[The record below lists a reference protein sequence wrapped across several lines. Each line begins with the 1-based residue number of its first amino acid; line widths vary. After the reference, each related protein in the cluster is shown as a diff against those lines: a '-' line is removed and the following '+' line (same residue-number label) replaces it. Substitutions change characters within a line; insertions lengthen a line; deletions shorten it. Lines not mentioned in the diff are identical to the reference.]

1 MAIIVPNN
9 ELYLLRGVRLSIND
23 HNTIYW
29 SSQSAQESYFKSKAV
44 HSEQDI
50 TYCYVGDGYLEI
62 DGCSEDFTGVNYMM
76 FRNTEYGSRWWY
88 AYVTSIEFDSGNSAT
103 VHFEIDE
110 WQTYFFDFQNN
121 ACMVLREHVSDDTI
135 GKHLKSEPVNL
146 GNPNIESIEY
156 AGVGARLN
164 TCIVLSSTFDPTS
177 ESFDAVDG
185 GVYGG
190 IYSGLKLT
198 PYSIYDDVKINDLN
212 TALKSANAN
221 NKQNGI
227 VDLFAYP
234 ESFFPSGDS
243 PVSKEYTYNKQY
255 GDFDGYT
262 PHNNKLYVYPFNYL
276 VYATTTGQQR
286 ELRFELFSESSCRF
300 LMFGSPY
307 NTPQIVACPILY
319 NNPDGSGNAANLTEK
334 LTLEGFPHF
343 AYNVDVFKAYLA
355 QHGGAMSIQM
365 LAGALGSGVAAL
377 SGNPLGLAAA
387 GGAVAGL
394 GQQAAN
400 LMALS
405 DKAPEMKGSSSGGAL
420 AGYGLL
426 DFMFYTVR
434 VNREMA
440 ESIDEYFDVYGYE
453 VDEVKVPNF
462 TGRPNVNYVKVAKS
476 TLTGNIPSQI
486 LSKMRADLEQGMW
499 FWQVADQV
507 GNFAAN
513 NKLS

>member
-9 ELYLLRGVRLSIND
+9 ELYLLQGVRLSIND
-23 HNTIYW
+23 HNTIHW
-29 SSQSAQESYFKSKAV
+29 SSKSAQESYFKSKAV

-103 VHFEIDE
+103 VHFEIDG

-135 GKHLKSEPVNL
+135 GKHLKSEPVNI
-146 GNPNIESIEY
+146 GKPNIHDVIY
-156 AGVGARLN
+156 AKVGEVDALD
-164 TCIVLSSTFDPTS
+164 IILASTFDPS
-177 ESFDAVDG
+177 SPNFDPVDG
-185 GVYGG
+185 AVYGG

-198 PYSIYDDVKINDLN
+198 NYAMNDPTAIGELN
-212 TALKSANAN
+212 TALTAANAN

-227 VDLFAYP
+227 VDLFAFP
-234 ESFFPSGDS
+234 RMFFTTDTPALSRQFIYD
-243 PVSKEYTYNKQY
+243 KNYD
-255 GDFDGYT
+255 DFDGYA
-262 PHNNKLYVYPFNYL
+262 PHNNKLFVYPFNYL
-276 VYATTTGQQR
+276 VYATTTGQSR
-286 ELRFELFSESSCRF
+286 ELRFELFSSDNCPF

-307 NTPQIVACPILY
+307 NVPQVVACPQNY
-319 NNPDGSGNAANLTEK
+319 NDNSAGENQGNLTEMI
-334 LTLEGFPHF
+334 TLEGFPHF
-343 AYNVDVFKAYLA
+343 AYNIDTFKAYIA
-355 QHGGAMSIQM
+355 QHGGSMAIQM
-365 LAGALGSGVAAL
+365 LASAFGTGIAAL
-377 SGNPLGLAAA
+377 SGNPLGIAAA

-405 DKAPEMKGSSSGGAL
+405 DKAPEIKGSSSGGAL

-426 DFMFYTVR
+426 DFVFYTVR

-453 VDEVKVPNF
+453 VDEVKVPNI

-486 LSKMRADLEQGMW
+486 LSKMRTDLEQGMW